1 MRAAV
6 FFAAVLLAASAA
18 AQTVYRYVTPDGRTI
33 FSDQPVPGAKLQG
46 TVAPPAPP
54 SGTPAP
60 ASGAAAAAPAPADRP
75 GEARQQR
82 LREATQEVEAATQAL
97 AQARSQLEAGKE
109 PLEGER
115 TGTAGG
121 GSRLN
126 DSYWARQAANEQAV
140 ARAQA
145 RLDAATAARNRA
157 L

>member
-1 MRAAV
+1 MRFPAFLL
-6 FFAAVLLAASAA
+6 FFALLAPAA

-46 TVAPPAPP
+46 TVTPPVQSP
-54 SGTPAP
+54 G
-60 ASGAAAAAPAPADRP
+60 ASGP
-75 GEARQQR
+75 GEGRRPAATDKAPTDNRAQR
-82 LREATQEVEAATQAL
+82 LRAATEEVEAATQAL
-97 AQARSQLEAGKE
+97 AQARAQLAAGKE

-115 TGTAGG
+115 TGTASG

-126 DSYWARQAANEQAV
+126 DSYWARQTSNEQAV

-145 RLDAATAARNRA
+145 RLDAATAARNQA